1 LEDESVQ
8 GDSDEDGQ
16 LVGGTPIKRVESGR
30 FGKDGIAVS
39 PVFISKPAS
48 RIQPHASYNHLS
60 PEASRPA
67 HGVSPDRW
75 ASLPDDIKFYLNF
88 HREHITYH
96 HYHFKFD
103 DTDFIHSTMI
113 DIALADTSPALLSG
127 IVAFAAYHHSFAQ
140 KNIKQSMFLEFYNR
154 SITAL
159 FQLVASKRHDFATL
173 LAILQL
179 ATIEVW
185 SRSFALLILT

>member
-1 LEDESVQ
+1 LEDDSVHEQ
-8 GDSDEDGQ
+8 SDEDEQ
-16 LVGGTPIKRVESGR
+16 SVGGASIKRVESGR
-30 FGKDGIAVS
+30 FGKDGIALS
-39 PVFISKPAS
+39 PNFISKPAS
-48 RIQPHASYNHLS
+48 HTRSHHPSTYGS
-60 PEASRPA
+60 PEASRLA
-67 HGVSPDRW
+67 GETSSERW

-88 HREHITYH
+88 HKERITYH

-113 DIALADTSPALLSG
+113 DIALRDTSPALLSG

-140 KNIKQSMFLEFYNR
+140 KNIKQSMFLEYYNR

-179 ATIEVW
+179 ATIEVC
-185 SRSFALLILT
+185 RRIPAFLIST